1 MTARAVAPVR
11 AAGLAIGMGMGGFV
25 DGIVFHQIMQL
36 HNMLSARVPNDVLVG
51 AKVNMVWDGVF
62 HAGVWLLTA
71 FGIALLWRACRRP
84 DALLSTRLLIGAL
97 LAGWGVFNLVEGVID
112 HFVLQI
118 HHVVEVLGLS
128 IWDYVFL
135 AWGAAMLLGGIVL
148 MRGAHDA
155 A

>member
-1 MTARAVAPVR
+1 MSGRAVAPVR

-25 DGIVFHQIMQL
+25 DGIVFHQILQL

-84 DALLSTRLLIGAL
+84 AALLSTRLLVGAL

-112 HFVLQI
+112 HFVLQV

-148 MRGAHDA
+148 MRGARDA